1 MGSTT
6 QIHNAAYD
14 GREPAHNP
22 STPEAIALR
31 CLVETL
37 RQAKVLFWFSL
48 VTGST
53 VLLLQVCVI
62 VCGIVHQHTDIQIMS
77 RLLLGLPFNAVA
89 VVAYRQA
96 REFRRW
102 ASSLV
107 ISTHGIKLA
116 SPPGGTPA
124 GGVTLPA
131 DLLFSLRHLDDD
143 SGVHNRGRS
152 WHGTG
157 GGAAGG

>member
-1 MGSTT
+1 MSSTT
-6 QIHNAAYD
+6 QINNAVYD
-14 GREPAHNP
+14 GRESAHDL

-31 CLVETL
+31 CLIETL

-48 VTGST
+48 ITGST

-62 VCGIVHQHTDIQIMS
+62 VCGIVHQHTDLQIVA

-107 ISTHGIKLA
+107 ISTHGINLG
-116 SPPGGTPA
+116 SQPGAPTA
-124 GGVTLPA
+124 GEGSLPA
-131 DLLFSLRHLDDD
+131 ELLFSLRHLVDAPDRQ
-143 SGVHNRGRS
+143 SRLVSLRGP
-152 WHGTG
+152 G
-157 GGAAGG
+157 GGATGQ